1 MNIIEIRYCAQCRWL
16 LRASWMMQELLSTFE
31 QEIDQVRIQPGT
43 NGVFEIYANEQRIW
57 CRRQQ
62 GGFPEISQ
70 LKQLVRD
77 SIAPERSLGCI
88 DKKSTSAH

>member
-16 LRASWMMQELLSTFE
+16 LRACWMMQELLSTFE
-31 QEIDQVRIQPGT
+31 QEIDQVCIQPGT

-57 CRRQQ
+57 CRQQQ

-77 SIAPERSLGCI
+77 RIAPERSLGCI
-88 DKKSTSAH
+88 DKKAR